1 MSKNIVE
8 FDLDKESQ
16 LMDGVRKL
24 QYWITNN
31 KKLQDTHHIVVI
43 RKLEGEIHFL
53 QKDDFMLALTEC
65 FSNWIGEGTLV
76 MADANLEVNAGR
88 WFIGSELKR
97 VPINLIAQP
106 LALLERTTNYFNDK
120 TLVQPK
126 PVDKK
131 SKKYICLNGAAKP
144 HRARLVSDLYD
155 NNYENDGWISWVN
168 RYGKLNH
175 KKHFPNPKFQ
185 GEDMVLDHNA
195 ESIDQKS
202 NQELLPHQYHYAGFE
217 IVNESI
223 VSDTSIFLTE
233 KIWKPILYRK
243 IFIVNGCKGTMKF
256 LRKNGF
262 EPYNELFNIEFDKLD
277 YIHRYDAMWT
287 QIEKLMKHTASDWT
301 EIYQD
306 KIIKQKLEH
315 NSHIFK
321 FLKEKNWRTIL
332 NEL

>member
-1 MSKNIVE
+1 MNKEVVE
-8 FDLDKESQ
+8 FDLDKESNV
-16 LMDGVRKL
+16 MDGVRKL

-53 QKDDFMLALTEC
+53 QKDHFMLALTEC
-65 FSNWIGEGTLV
+65 FSNWNGEGTLV
-76 MADANLEVNAGR
+76 MADANLDSNAGK

-97 VPINLIAQP
+97 VPINLIPQP
-106 LALLERTTNYFNDK
+106 LALLQRTINYLNDK

-126 PVDKK
+126 PVDRK

-155 NNYENDGWISWVN
+155 NDYENDGWISWVN

-185 GEDMVLDHNA
+185 GEDMILDHNA

-202 NQELLPHQYHYAGFE
+202 NQELLPYQYHYAGFE

-223 VSDTSIFLTE
+223 VSDTSVFLTE

-243 IFIVNGCKGTMKF
+243 VFIVNGCKGTMKF
-256 LRKNGF
+256 LKNNGF
-262 EPYNELFNIEFDKLD
+262 EIYNELFNVEFDKLD

-287 QIEKLMKHTASDWT
+287 QIEKLMEHTASDWT

-315 NSHIFK
+315 NANVFRN
-321 FLKEKNWRTIL
+321 LKEKSWREIL